1 MKHHDRK
8 AFEHLCHA
16 VLEGTV
22 SESELG
28 QFREH
33 LRHSSEARKDYA
45 KQMQI
50 HAFLTWQQGRA
61 AVPASV
67 VLPSMDFQSSSKV
80 ISFPFGKAALAAAA
94 VLITTFAFWLV
105 SDRNHEP
112 GAVAVNQDVP
122 VAAPKG
128 VMVDILASSDS
139 PYQVGQRV
147 VLDRLEMSAG
157 SLRFRVS
164 SGAVVDLDG
173 PVSLEF
179 VDPMRLRLLLGNIT
193 IDVGSEAKGFVL
205 DTASALLLD
214 IGTRF
219 GASVGKDGSTDVL
232 VLDGEVEVYRAGEP
246 PTQENRLASLYE
258 GEAARMTS
266 REAKIQRLQALAL
279 KGDRLA
285 IRGLTA
291 PDSAVITGV
300 TDNIKKA
307 NFYRCYTITP
317 GGMEEG
323 ALASLAHRW
332 HRKLC
337 WRAVPGQLFPL
348 ELEGSDVIGTFQP
361 QANRQPLADINL
373 ELSRPCAVYV
383 LFDSRATPPEWLR
396 HGFRDTGLRLRS
408 GPWWP
413 DLVETKKLKPDANG
427 ELYVVHS
434 VWRKDVPSAATVTIG
449 APAIKS
455 GKYPYA
461 MYGIAVKPL

>member
-8 AFEHLCHA
+8 DFEHLCHA

-22 SESELG
+22 TESELG

-33 LRHSSEARKDYA
+33 LRRSAAARRAYA
-45 KQMQI
+45 EQMQI

-61 AVPASV
+61 AVPAPV
-67 VLPSMDFQSSSKV
+67 VLPSIDFQSSSKV
-80 ISFPFGKAALAAAA
+80 ISFPFSKAALAAAA
-94 VLITTFAFWLV
+94 VLIATFAFWLV
-105 SDRNHEP
+105 SDRNQG
-112 GAVAVNQDVP
+112 GAVAVNQDAP

-128 VMVDILASSDS
+128 VMVDILASSGA
-139 PYQVGQRV
+139 PYQAGQRV
-147 VLDRLEMSAG
+147 ALDRLEMSTG

-179 VDPMRLRLLLGNIT
+179 VDPMRLRLLLGNVT

-219 GASVGKDGSTDVL
+219 GASVGEDGSTDVV

-246 PTQENRLASLYE
+246 PTRENRLASLYE

-279 KGDRLA
+279 KGGRLA
-285 IRGLTA
+285 IRGLNA

-300 TDNIKKA
+300 TDNITKA

-317 GGMEEG
+317 GGMGEG

-337 WRAVPGQLFPL
+337 WRALPGQLFPR
-348 ELEGSDVIGTFQP
+348 ELEGADVIGTFQRR
-361 QANRQPLADINL
+361 ANRQPLADINL

-383 LFDSRATPPEWLR
+383 LFDGRATPPEWLR
-396 HGFRDTGLRLRS
+396 QGFRDTGLRLRS

-434 VWRKDVPSAATVTIG
+434 VWRKDVPVAATVTLG
-449 APAIKS
+449 APTTKS
-455 GKYPYA
+455 EKYPYA

>member
-8 AFEHLCHA
+8 DFEHLCHA

-22 SESELG
+22 TESELG

-33 LRHSSEARKDYA
+33 LRRSAASRKAYA
-45 KQMQI
+45 EQMQI
-50 HAFLTWQQGRA
+50 HALLTWQQGRA

-67 VLPSMDFQSSSKV
+67 VLPSIDFQSSSKV
-80 ISFPFGKAALAAAA
+80 ISFPFSKAALAAAA
-94 VLITTFAFWLV
+94 VLIATFAFWLV
-105 SDRNHEP
+105 SDRNQ
-112 GAVAVNQDVP
+112 GGVVAVNQDAQVT
-122 VAAPKG
+122 APKG
-128 VMVDILASSDS
+128 VMVDILASSGA

-147 VLDRLEMSAG
+147 ALERLEMSTG

-179 VDPMRLRLLLGNIT
+179 VDPMRLRLLLGNVT

-219 GASVGKDGSTDVL
+219 GASVGQDGSTDVV

-266 REAKIQRLQALAL
+266 REAKIKRLHALAL

-285 IRGLTA
+285 IRGLNA

-300 TDNIKKA
+300 TDNITKA

-317 GGMEEG
+317 GGMGEG

-337 WRAVPGQLFPL
+337 WRALPGQLFPP
-348 ELEGSDVIGTFQP
+348 ELDGADVIGTFQR

-396 HGFRDTGLRLRS
+396 QGFRDTGLRLRS

-434 VWRKDVPSAATVTIG
+434 VWRKDVPVAATVTLG
-449 APAIKS
+449 APTTKS
-455 GKYPYA
+455 EKYPYA

>member
-1 MKHHDRK
+1 MKHHDPK
-8 AFEHLCHA
+8 DFEHLCHA

-22 SESELG
+22 TESELG
-28 QFREH
+28 QFQEH
-33 LRHSSEARKDYA
+33 LRRSAAARNAYA

-50 HAFLTWQQGRA
+50 HALLTWQQGRA
-61 AVPASV
+61 AVPSSV
-67 VLPSMDFQSSSKV
+67 VLPSIEFQSSSKV

-94 VLITTFAFWLV
+94 VLIATFAFWLV
-105 SDRNHEP
+105 SDRNQG
-112 GAVAVNQDVP
+112 GAVAVNQDAP

-128 VMVDILASSDS
+128 VMVDILASSGA

-147 VLDRLEMSAG
+147 ALERLEMSTG

-179 VDPMRLRLLLGNIT
+179 VDPMRLRLLLGNVT

-219 GASVGKDGSTDVL
+219 GASVGEDGSTDIV

-285 IRGLTA
+285 IRGLNA

-300 TDNIKKA
+300 TDNITKA

-317 GGMEEG
+317 GGMGEG
-323 ALASLAHRW
+323 TLASLAHRW

-337 WRAVPGQLFPL
+337 WRALPGQLFPR
-348 ELEGSDVIGTFQP
+348 ELEGADVIGTFQRR
-361 QANRQPLADINL
+361 ANRQPLADINL

-396 HGFRDTGLRLRS
+396 QGFRDTGLRLRS

-427 ELYVVHS
+427 ELYVMHS
-434 VWRKDVPSAATVTIG
+434 VWRKDVPVAATVTLG
-449 APAIKS
+449 ALAIKS
-455 GKYPYA
+455 EKYPYA

>member
-1 MKHHDRK
+1 
-8 AFEHLCHA
+8 
-16 VLEGTV
+16 
-22 SESELG
+22 
-28 QFREH
+28 
-33 LRHSSEARKDYA
+33 
-45 KQMQI
+45 
-50 HAFLTWQQGRA
+50 
-61 AVPASV
+61 
-67 VLPSMDFQSSSKV
+67 
-80 ISFPFGKAALAAAA
+80 
-94 VLITTFAFWLV
+94 
-105 SDRNHEP
+105 
-112 GAVAVNQDVP
+112 
-122 VAAPKG
+122 
-128 VMVDILASSDS
+128 
-139 PYQVGQRV
+139 
-147 VLDRLEMSAG
+147 
-157 SLRFRVS
+157 
-164 SGAVVDLDG
+164 
-173 PVSLEF
+173 
-179 VDPMRLRLLLGNIT
+179 LLGNVT

-219 GASVGKDGSTDVL
+219 GASVGEDGSTDIV

-246 PTQENRLASLYE
+246 PTRENRLASLYD

-279 KGDRLA
+279 KGGRLA
-285 IRGLTA
+285 IRGLNA

-300 TDNIKKA
+300 TDNITKA

-317 GGMEEG
+317 GGMGEG

-337 WRAVPGQLFPL
+337 WRALPGQVFPR
-348 ELEGSDVIGTFQP
+348 ELEGADVIGTFQRR
-361 QANRQPLADINL
+361 ANRQPLADINL

-396 HGFRDTGLRLRS
+396 QGFRDTGLRLRS

-434 VWRKDVPSAATVTIG
+434 VWRKDVPVAATVTLG
-449 APAIKS
+449 APTTKS
-455 GKYPYA
+455 EKDPYA